1 METSPLSN
9 PKHTIIN
16 LEDQTHEKIAKAKSI
31 LTCVMFSTGFV
42 RNEMELDNNTL
53 YHALCAIDEYLDEL
67 NLLFQQL
74 MSVRPSVS

>member
-1 METSPLSN
+1 METSQLSN
-9 PKHTIIN
+9 PKHVLIK

-42 RNEMELDNNTL
+42 RNEMELDSNTL
-53 YHALCAIDEYLDEL
+53 YHALWAIDEYLDEL

-74 MSVRPSVS
+74 TSVKPAI